1 MATPSS
7 TITEDQIRAEV
18 KRLIAEITERE
29 PEEISDNASFGDDG
43 LGIDSLTGMEI
54 MLAIDV
60 KLKTN
65 LPDQEFAKVKSVNDV
80 VALVQQHL
88 PQ

>member
-1 MATPSS
+1 MATSS
-7 TITEDQIRAEV
+7 SGITAEHIRAEV

-29 PEEISDNASFGDDG
+29 PEEITDTASFGED

-65 LPDQEFAKVKSVNDV
+65 LPDQEFAKMKNVDDV
-80 VALVQQHL
+80 VALIQQHL

>member
-1 MATPSS
+1 MATSS
-7 TITEDQIRAEV
+7 SGITAEHIRAEV

-29 PEEISDNASFGDDG
+29 PEEITDTALFGDE

-65 LPDQEFAKVKSVNDV
+65 LPDQEFAKMKNVNDV
-80 VALVQQHL
+80 VALIQQHL

>member
-7 TITEDQIRAEV
+7 SITADQIRAEV

-29 PEEISDNASFGDDG
+29 PEEITDSASFGED

-65 LPDQEFAKVKSVNDV
+65 LPDQEFAKVKTMNDV

>member
-1 MATPSS
+1 MATSPSS
-7 TITEDQIRAEV
+7 ITAEQIRAEV
-18 KRLIAEITERE
+18 KRLIAEITEKE
-29 PEEISDNASFGDDG
+29 PEEITDTASFGED

-65 LPDQEFAKVKSVNDV
+65 LPDQEFAKMKNVNDV
-80 VALVQQHL
+80 VDLIQKHL
-88 PQ
+88 PK